1 MDGLHRGHLTQGYAR
16 GIDLPPMPQTF
27 PSPRD
32 LLHVAETLAIAA
44 AGGITFAMLGIP
56 AGVVSGSVL
65 AVSVAG
71 LAGRQMHIP
80 VSLSRVCF
88 VLIGILL
95 GAIVT
100 PETLKGIATW
110 PLSIAILAVATLG
123 MIAATTCYLRFVHRW
138 DWATAFL
145 GASPGAMAQVVALSA
160 EFKADVRGV
169 AIVQVMR
176 VLLVMIGLPAGL
188 AVFGLAAGAIISAP
202 EPAGGSSVA
211 ELAVLVAASTV
222 VALLFVWI
230 RFPGG
235 LMFGAMAGSA
245 ILHGTGW
252 IHAVLPWWLGG
263 AAVIVIGAVAG
274 SRFSNTSWRTVVEY
288 LGAALGSFAVAVAV
302 ATAFGALVLALLP
315 FRPADVVI
323 AFAPGA
329 QDQMMLLAL
338 ALTLDPVYVGAHH
351 LSRWLVCTLS
361 LAVFGKMMM
370 RRQTAPREP
379 KRWTRPGRGTFD
391 D

>member
-1 MDGLHRGHLTQGYAR
+1 M
-16 GIDLPPMPQTF
+16 
-27 PSPRD
+27 RD
-32 LLHVAETLAIAA
+32 LLTVAETLAIAA
-44 AGGITFAMLGIP
+44 AGGVSFAMLGIP
-56 AGVVSGSVL
+56 AGIISGSVL
-65 AVSVAG
+65 AVSIAA
-71 LAGRQMHIP
+71 LAGRQMHVP
-80 VSLSRVCF
+80 AAVSRVCF

-100 PETLKGIATW
+100 PETLHGIATW
-110 PLSIAILAVATLG
+110 PASIAILVVATLC
-123 MIAATTCYLRFVHRW
+123 MMAATTSYLRWVHGW
-138 DWATAFL
+138 DWASAFL

-188 AVFGLAAGAIISAP
+188 ALFGLAAGAVIGAP
-202 EPAGGSSVA
+202 EPKGGSSLG
-211 ELAVLVAASTV
+211 ELAILVSVSTAL
-222 VALLFVWI
+222 ALLLTWI

-235 LMFGAMAGSA
+235 LLFGSMAGSA

-274 SRFSNTSWRTVVEY
+274 SRFSNTSWRTVVDY
-288 LGAALGSFAVAVAV
+288 LGAAFGSFAVAVVVLA
-302 ATAFGALVLALLP
+302 AFGTIVMTLLP

-361 LAVFGKMMM
+361 LAAFGRLMMS
-370 RRQTAPREP
+370 QQAAPREP
-379 KRWTRPGRGTFD
+379 QRWKRPGQGTFD

>member
-1 MDGLHRGHLTQGYAR
+1 MLQS
-16 GIDLPPMPQTF
+16 LP
-27 PSPRD
+27 SKRE
-32 LLHVAETLAIAA
+32 LLHTAETLVIAA
-44 AGGITFAMLGIP
+44 AGGVSFAMLGIP
-56 AGVVSGSVL
+56 AGIISGSVL
-65 AVSVAG
+65 AVSIAA
-71 LAGRQMHIP
+71 LLGRQMHVPNLIT
-80 VSLSRVCF
+80 RVCL

-95 GAIVT
+95 GAVVT
-100 PETLKGIATW
+100 PETLEGIATW
-110 PLSIAILAVATLG
+110 PLSIAILVVATLS
-123 MIAATTCYLRFVHRW
+123 MIAAITCYLRFVHGW
-138 DWATAFL
+138 DWSSAFL
-145 GASPGAMAQVVALSA
+145 GASPGAMAQVVALA
-160 EFKADVRGV
+160 ADFKADVRGV

-188 AVFGLAAGAIISAP
+188 ALFGLAAGAVLGAP
-202 EPAGGSSVA
+202 EPKGGSSLV
-211 ELAVLVAASTV
+211 ELAILMSVSTTL
-222 VALLFVWI
+222 ALLLTWM

-274 SRFSNTSWRTVVEY
+274 SRFSNTSWRTVVDY
-288 LGAALGSFAVAVAV
+288 LGAAFGSFAVSVV
-302 ATAFGALVLALLP
+302 VLGTFGTIVLVLLP
-315 FRPADVVI
+315 FRPADVAI

-361 LAVFGKMMM
+361 LAAFAKVLM
-370 RRQTAPREP
+370 RKQTASQEAR
-379 KRWTRPGRGTFD
+379 RWKRPGQGTFD